1 MKNNNKNFKDLSV
14 LVTGADGGVG
24 RAVCNMLS
32 NVGFTVI
39 GIDRKFNDGIPDTVH
54 KIICDLTDAESVSS
68 AFDEVSKLTKNL
80 HAVIHTAGI
89 YDLDSLLEIDEERF
103 LRIFNVNLFGVYRVN
118 KTFLPLMSKGS
129 RIIITSSELAPLD
142 PLPFTG
148 IYAVTKSAL
157 EKYAYSL
164 RMETNL
170 LGIFVSVIRPG
181 AIKTTLLGDSTAALD
196 RFCKETTLYPCN
208 AKRFKDIVNRVEAR
222 NIKPERIAKLTLKIL
237 SAKRPP
243 YLRSVNRNPLLR
255 LLSILPKRLQNF
267 VIKTILKP

>member
-1 MKNNNKNFKDLSV
+1 MSV

-24 RAVCNMLS
+24 RAVCDALS
-32 NVGFTVI
+32 GAGLTVI
-39 GIDRKFNDGIPDTVH
+39 ALDRKFGDGLPDTVH
-54 KIICDLTDAESVSS
+54 KIICDLTDPLSVSS
-68 AFDEVSKLTKNL
+68 AFEEASRLTDKLY
-80 HAVIHTAGI
+80 AIVHTAGI

-118 KTFLPLMSKGS
+118 KTFLPLLDHGS
-129 RIIITSSELAPLD
+129 RIVITSSELAPLD

-148 IYAVTKSAL
+148 IYAVTKTAL

-170 LGIFVSVIRPG
+170 LGIHVSVIRPG

-196 RFCKETTLYPCN
+196 RFCKQTTLYPCN
-208 AKRFKDIVNRVEAR
+208 ATRFRDIVNKVEAK

-243 YLRSVNRNPLLR
+243 YLRSINRNPLLR
-255 LLSILPKRLQNF
+255 LLSALPKRIQNF
-267 VIKTILKP
+267 IIKLILKP